1 MLERLVARYT
11 SGAFRKEDRW
21 DDSMQL
27 QKVLL
32 APDVKA
38 VDLATAVTGNADVVE
53 NSALRG
59 YVTHDKGRHGR
70 KLGIF

>member
-1 MLERLVARYT
+1 
-11 SGAFRKEDRW
+11 
-21 DDSMQL
+21 MQL

-32 APDVKA
+32 APNVKA